1 MMLPGHPVIGAIERG
16 SAWEKTDNSN
26 STNLI
31 VRCLTKLT
39 DYECFK
45 LQAVPPTKTGQSQHA
60 QDGYEGCIKLRSRDM
75 SERAEGAIKT
85 CKSAN

>member
-16 SAWEKTDNSN
+16 SAWDKTDNSN

-45 LQAVPPTKTGQSQHA
+45 L
-60 QDGYEGCIKLRSRDM
+60 
-75 SERAEGAIKT
+75 
-85 CKSAN
+85 